1 MSHYGYLRMCPECK
15 GIAEFS
21 GKTYSNDKAE
31 MVYNCCKC
39 IPQKLEDEL
48 IEATED
54 AELTHWKE
62 LNGVLFSKKI

>member
-21 GKTYSNDKAE
+21 GETYSNNEAV

-39 IPQKLEDEL
+39 IPQRQENEMVET
-48 IEATED
+48 IEE
-54 AELTHWKE
+54 AEIAHWKE
-62 LNGVLFSKKI
+62 LNETLFSKKI